1 MYGVIIKSLMSLGE
15 RLKGTD
21 VHHAGI
27 ATHFVASKEV
37 EFYHSL

>member
-1 MYGVIIKSLMSLGE
+1 MSLGE

-21 VHHAGI
+21 VYHAGI

-37 EFYHSL
+37 EFYHCNIFWLIH